1 MGHKSQR
8 CRQDRHCAHGSS
20 TEADATVREQATCGP
35 SRDEAKRQAPSESAR
50 RPTQGKIPPGGKHAS
65 QAQADSTPTPT
76 PEDMATPIPEL
87 APGLSPI
94 LARSRLI
101 STDTQREAI
110 RVRLPTARNLQ
121 KHSINRVETIASEEI
136 RRKNSFSWPKRIKIC
151 CY

>member
-1 MGHKSQR
+1 MRAITRRGKAAGPKR
-8 CRQDRHCAHGSS
+8 KR
-20 TEADATVREQATCGP
+20 TATNT
-35 SRDEAKRQAPSESAR
+35 
-50 RPTQGKIPPGGKHAS
+50 GKIPPGGKHAS

-136 RRKNSFSWPKRIKIC
+136 RRKNSFSWPKRIKFVAISSKLV
-151 CY
+151 